1 MKELI
6 NKIKDLDLQH
16 LTTEQLEQFL
26 PQLGM
31 NNENLWE
38 MPSELSDYFG
48 NGFHFWQYPNQ
59 FNHYLK
65 QLLQY
70 DINSY
75 LEIGCRWGGT
85 FIITNEFLKLK
96 NKDIKSYT
104 CDIISMSSLLNE
116 YSQYH
121 QFTFLNKS
129 SFDLSTNDISEP
141 IDLILID
148 GDHSYE
154 GVKRDYEVSL
164 QFKPKY
170 IVFHDTVSSS
180 CPGVV
185 QFWNEIKTTGKKYY
199 EYHEQYSSVDG
210 TYLGLGLLEL

>member
-1 MKELI
+1 
-6 NKIKDLDLQH
+6 
-16 LTTEQLEQFL
+16 
-26 PQLGM
+26 
-31 NNENLWE
+31 
-38 MPSELSDYFG
+38 
-48 NGFHFWQYPNQ
+48 
-59 FNHYLK
+59 
-65 QLLQY
+65 
-70 DINSY
+70 
-75 LEIGCRWGGT
+75 
-85 FIITNEFLKLK
+85 
-96 NKDIKSYT
+96 
-104 CDIISMSSLLNE
+104 MSSLLNE